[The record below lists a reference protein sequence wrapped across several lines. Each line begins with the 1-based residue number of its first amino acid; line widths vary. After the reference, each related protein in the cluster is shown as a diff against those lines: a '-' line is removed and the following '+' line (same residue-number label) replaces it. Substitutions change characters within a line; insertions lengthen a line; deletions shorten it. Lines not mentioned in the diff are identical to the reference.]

1 MNGSVMVQSIDFMCS
16 NTPVPAAAGA
26 MLVVSE
32 NGDIYILSPKIAP
45 DTAMPATRP
54 GLISMP

>member
-32 NGDIYILSPKIAP
+32 NGDILSPKIAP